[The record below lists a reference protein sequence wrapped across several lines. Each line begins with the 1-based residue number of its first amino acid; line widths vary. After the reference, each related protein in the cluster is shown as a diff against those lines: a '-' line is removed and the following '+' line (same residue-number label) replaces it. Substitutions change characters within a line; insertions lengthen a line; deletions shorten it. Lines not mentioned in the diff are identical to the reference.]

1 MKWRDFPLKG
11 SLSVFFMVSFNNV
24 TILLRLEKLLFS
36 KRKIV
41 YTHNM
46 EVKEGVIAYAS
57 NAEKL

>member
-1 MKWRDFPLKG
+1 
-11 SLSVFFMVSFNNV
+11 MVSFNNV

-41 YTHNM
+41 YTHSM

>member
-1 MKWRDFPLKG
+1 MFSYEVALEGK
-11 SLSVFFMVSFNNV
+11 SLCFFMVPFNNV

-41 YTHNM
+41 YTHSM

>member
-1 MKWRDFPLKG
+1 MERFLEREV
-11 SLSVFFMVSFNNV
+11 SLFFMVPLDNV

>member
-1 MKWRDFPLKG
+1 MKWRDFSKEK
-11 SLSVFFMVSFNNV
+11 SLCFFMVSFNNV

-41 YTHNM
+41 YTLNM
-46 EVKEGVIAYAS
+46 EVKEWVIAYVS

>member
-1 MKWRDFPLKG
+1 MSSSD
-11 SLSVFFMVSFNNV
+11 NI

-41 YTHNM
+41 YTHSM

>member
-1 MKWRDFPLKG
+1 MKWRDFSKEK
-11 SLSVFFMVSFNNV
+11 SLCFFMVSFNNV

-46 EVKEGVIAYAS
+46 EVKEGVIASAS